1 MSPITHTM
9 ESETMY
15 YSRTTDNK
23 DLLRIAERA
32 ALSLGALGG
41 WEVESFGIY
50 VEQTDR

>member
-1 MSPITHTM
+1 
-9 ESETMY
+9 MY

-41 WEVESFGIY
+41 WVGGGVFWDLCG
-50 VEQTDR
+50 TDR